1 MTAPK
6 DWRDEAIARAIKPF
20 RDRRFLRRSAACIAQ
35 ADPYGA
41 DYLEQAPIIAWGLP
55 MMLSPTRTRERDL
68 NGLHGEMIREFRRIL
83 SEGRKLK
90 HVMAALGLPLP
101 MRLVRAEVMSLSWQ
115 WILEMLASTEPAV
128 LGEVLDGPASHQR
141 YFMAAL
147 DRFGR
152 GQWPEAYR
160 RWAVGAVGHAMKR
173 RLSGA
178 QTPGSVEALAAD
190 VARDASVVADYL
202 WRAPQADFDPR
213 WSLAEACAAAMRWH
227 RQLADNARRYALEA
241 MARTSEAEVAD
252 YGTMPL
258 EKTIGAFSFVAL
270 RTERELLEEGAVLHH
285 CVGSYWPSVQGGFSR
300 IYGVRRG
307 DRRVATMELAPHGRA
322 SGVHGWGT
330 ARLVQLRGPCNMDP
344 VPDVRAAVVDFCAEV
359 FLLDATQVSDLGR
372 VLGLNGKTGVVTL
385 DFVTFD
391 PAIQQALRRAEE
403 RLTFNILQGHPAPDL
418 RDPNGA

>member
-1 MTAPK
+1 MTASK

-83 SEGRKLK
+83 AGGRKLK
-90 HVMAALGLPLP
+90 HIMAALGLPLP

-115 WILEMLASTEPAV
+115 WILEMLASAEPAV
-128 LGEVLDGPASHQR
+128 LGEVLDSPASHQR
-141 YFMAAL
+141 YFLAAL

-173 RLSGA
+173 TLAGA
-178 QTPGSVEALAAD
+178 QTPGGIEALAAG
-190 VARDASVVADYL
+190 VSRDASVVADYL
-202 WRAPQADFDPR
+202 WRAAVPNFDPR
-213 WSLAEACAAAMRWH
+213 WSLDDGLAAATRWH
-227 RQLADNARRYALEA
+227 RQLGDMARRLAPAA
-241 MARTSEAEVAD
+241 MSMSSDAGAVD
-252 YGTMPL
+252 YGTLPL

-270 RTERELLEEGAVLHH
+270 RTERELLEEGADLHH
-285 CVGSYWPSVQGGFSR
+285 CVGGYWPSVQGGFSR
-300 IYGVRRG
+300 IYSVRRG

-322 SGVHGWGT
+322 AGVHGWGT
-330 ARLVQLRGPCNMDP
+330 AHLVQLRGPCNLDP
-344 VPDVRAAVVDFCAEV
+344 TPETRAAVVDFCTEI
-359 FLLDATQVSDLGR
+359 FLLDATQVSELRR

-391 PAIQQALRRAEE
+391 PEIRQAFRLAGE
-403 RLTFNILQGHPAPDL
+403 RLTFEILQGRLAPD
-418 RDPNGA
+418 

>member
-115 WILEMLASTEPAV
+115 AQFELLATVDPSVLGQVLNGSAMQQGHFLASIE
-128 LGEVLDGPASHQR
+128 
-141 YFMAAL
+141 
-147 DRFGR
+147 RFAR
-152 GQWPEAYR
+152 GQWPEDYR
-160 RWAVGAVGHAMKR
+160 LWAVGAIGHAMAR
-173 RLSGA
+173 ALDGVQRAGA
-178 QTPGSVEALAAD
+178 VEALAAGI
-190 VARDASVVADYL
+190 ARDASVVADYL
-202 WRAPQADFDPR
+202 WRAIQADFDPR
-213 WSLAEACAAAMRWH
+213 WSLAEAYAAATRWH
-227 RQLADNARRYALEA
+227 RQLADDARRYALEA

-258 EKTIGAFSFVAL
+258 EKTIGALSFVAL

-359 FLLDATQVSDLGR
+359 FRLDATQVSDLRR

-385 DFVTFD
+385 DYAFVDLGPFRE
-391 PAIQQALRRAEE
+391 ALARDAE
-403 RLTFNILQGHPAPDL
+403 RLALAILQGRGRPD
-418 RDPNGA
+418 